1 LNRSTFWFLA
11 VGSAAAATHVAVFG
25 LVAPYMWPELANALG
40 FVIAF
45 FVSFG
50 GHRWLSFSDAGT
62 SVGTSLG
69 RFALTALGGFAC
81 NELVF
86 VLLLRVLHWNTLV
99 ALVSALVLAAGQTY
113 LLSRFWAFRR

>member
-1 LNRSTFWFLA
+1 MNRSTFWFLA
-11 VGSAAAATHVAVFG
+11 VGSTAAATHVAVFS
-25 LVAPYMWPELANALG
+25 LVAPYLWLELANALG

-69 RFALTALGGFAC
+69 RFALTALSGFAC

-86 VLLLRVLHWNTLV
+86 VLLLRVLHWNELV